1 MNKLYGNQTE
11 SAIKNF
17 PLAHHQVQIEL
28 MHALAEVKLAAVRA
42 NAQTGAIDAVRA
54 EAVEDACREILA
66 GSHDDQFVVS
76 DIQGG
81 AGTSINMNV
90 NEVIATRATQMLK
103 EKGRSETVH
112 ALDHVN
118 RSQSTNDVNP
128 TALKITLI
136 RLGKSIDAELDLLA
150 VLCHSRAAEFSGVV
164 KLGRTH
170 LQDAVPMT
178 VGQEFDSWSA
188 IMKRHQQRLRE
199 AFAYC
204 HEVNLGGTA
213 IGTGTNASDMYRTQ
227 VMKEL
232 QLLTGENIRT
242 ADNMIAQTSSQTDF
256 VHVLNVITVLLNDLS
271 KIANDIRMLAS
282 GPRGGFGE
290 IILPEKQQGST
301 IMPGKVNPVIPETVN
316 QVYFFVCGKR
326 TTVEQAA
333 QAAQLQLGVMFPVL
347 ADAILSSCKITK
359 TTIQLFREECIAT
372 LTINPDTISRHLE
385 ESTAY
390 ATVLTPRL
398 GYDVVSDIVK
408 AAISENLTLRELVL
422 KRNILSEAEFNQLV
436 RADSKV

>member
-1 MNKLYGNQTE
+1 MSKLYGIQTE
-11 SAIKNF
+11 SALKNF
-17 PLAHHQVQIEL
+17 PLAHHQVQKEL
-28 MHALAEVKLAAVRA
+28 MYALAEVKLAAVRA
-42 NAQTGAIDAVRA
+42 NAQTGAIDQVRA
-54 EAVEDACREILA
+54 EAVEAACREILA

-90 NEVIATRATQMLK
+90 NEVIATRATQMLNENGK
-103 EKGRSETVH
+103 SETVH
-112 ALDHVN
+112 PLDHVN

-136 RLGKSIDAELDLLA
+136 RLGKSIETELDLLA
-150 VLCHSRAAEFSGVV
+150 DVCHSRGKEFSGIV

-188 IMKRHQQRLRE
+188 ILMRHRQRLQE
-199 AFAYC
+199 AFSYC
-204 HEVNLGGTA
+204 RDINLGGTA
-213 IGTGTNASDMYRTQ
+213 IGTGANATDEYRIR
-227 VMKEL
+227 VIKEL
-232 QLLTGENIRT
+232 QQVTGENIRVT
-242 ADNMIAQTSSQTDF
+242 DNLIAQTSSQTDF
-256 VHVLNVITVLLNDLS
+256 VHVINVITVLLNDLS
-271 KIANDIRMLAS
+271 KIANDIRVLAS
-282 GPRGGFGE
+282 GPRGGIGE
-290 IILPEKQQGST
+290 IVLPEKQKGST

-347 ADAILSSCKITK
+347 ADAILSSCKITR
-359 TTIQLFREECIAT
+359 TTLQLFREECIAT
-372 LTINPDTISRHLE
+372 LTINTDAISRHLE

-390 ATVLTPRL
+390 ATLLTPRL

-408 AAISENLTLRELVL
+408 EAISGNRTLREVVIQ
-422 KRNILSEAEFNQLV
+422 RNILSETEFNQIV
-436 RADSKV
+436 QTDSKE